1 MTALCKIKHSK
12 HYTSELYIHSHVMPL
27 KLLILQEVRQ
37 FVIYFC
43 IYTNQNV
50 ITRHKAHIVLS
61 VAQQPN
67 SGLGLLIFEVPRSY
81 TMIIHTLGM
90 TRLNERLPR
99 RRGRY
104 LHNKK
109 KRRTFTFSAGFESA
123 IPALERPQ
131 TYPLDRMSSGI
142 GDKFTY
148 FWKCKDDNLRFEFF
162 DV

>member
-1 MTALCKIKHSK
+1 M
-12 HYTSELYIHSHVMPL
+12 
-27 KLLILQEVRQ
+27 
-37 FVIYFC
+37 
-43 IYTNQNV
+43 YTNQNV
-50 ITRHKAHIVLS
+50 ITRHKAHIFLS

-90 TRLNERLPR
+90 IRLNERLPR

-131 TYPLDRMSSGI
+131 TYPLDRMASGI
-142 GDKFTY
+142 GGTFTY